1 MSKLTWSGDRY
12 ADAYTYGREVV
23 APPVTLD
30 TSMSE
35 ADFSGKHLGVSGALI
50 LAAFIS
56 GKYFQDNG
64 AMSILNVSNNNLGPQ
79 GATALAAAM

>member
-1 MSKLTWSGDRY
+1 MWD
-12 ADAYTYGREVV
+12 

-30 TSMSE
+30 ATMTE
-35 ADFSGKHLGVSGALI
+35 ADFSGKHLGVSGAMI

-64 AMSILNVSNNNLGPQ
+64 ALSKLDICNNKIGQEQEAEIRQICDSKSITCML
-79 GATALAAAM
+79 

>member
-1 MSKLTWSGDRY
+1 MDFKD
-12 ADAYTYGREVV
+12 

-50 LAAFIS
+50 LVAFIS
-56 GKYFQDNG
+56 GKYFQDNR
-64 AMSILNVSNNNLGPQ
+64 AMSILDVSKNYIGVE
-79 GATALAAAM
+79 GAKALAPAM